1 MDPISIGLGVVGF
14 GMQIFGGLSA
24 AEHSRE
30 QAEISQKISAEE
42 RKVNEQKRLQ
52 MQLSARRQQTEI
64 FRNMQRARAQGQNA
78 ATQQG
83 ASLGSGLQGGLAQV
97 AAQSFFN
104 AQGINQNLEI
114 GENIFSLNNNIS
126 GLRAQSSQVQSDA
139 ATDQGIAS
147 LGGSIVKAGPI
158 IGAFGRNIGSY
169 GSGSS
174 GNYSGMPG
182 ASNTGGLY

>member
-1 MDPISIGLGVVGF
+1 MDPISIGLGAVGLGF
-14 GMQIFGGLSA
+14 QVFGGLSA
-24 AEHSRE
+24 ADHAEE
-30 QAEISQKISAEE
+30 QAKISQQISAEE
-42 RKVNEQKRLQ
+42 KKVNEQKRLQ
-52 MQLSARRQQTEI
+52 MQLSARRQQLEI

-114 GENIFSLNNNIS
+114 GENIFGLNNNIS
-126 GLRAQSSQVQSDA
+126 DLRARSSEVSSSA
-139 ATDQGIAS
+139 AADQGLAS

-158 IGAFGRNIGSY
+158 VGAFGRNIMSY
-169 GSGSS
+169 GSGSG
-174 GNYSGMPG
+174 GNYSGTPG
-182 ASNTGGLY
+182 ASNTGGFY